1 MDAYQPRVHWTRQAL
16 NLVGC
21 VAIFLLYRAA
31 AINTYYPATVDLL
44 ISILLAEYCR
54 FNNEG
59 RRIAFRQAASNPK
72 EKEDVEKHA
81 LTASSPASSE
91 AIAAI
96 VGWREDPA
104 LWERCLESYRTAV
117 GCKFLLAGID
127 GHDSDDTEM
136 IDIFQKVRQSP
147 KTDNRTQ
154 PGSSIMSP
162 NEVYDCVSDADIWT
176 PRSIPRNHVSFT
188 STSPSARSPMPFGLP
203 RRRVGESL
211 AR

>member
-1 MDAYQPRVHWTRQAL
+1 MDAYQPRIHRSRQAL

-59 RRIAFRQAASNPK
+59 RRIAFRQAVSNPK
-72 EKEDVEKHA
+72 DKEDVEKHA
-81 LTASSPASSE
+81 LAASARREAASSE
-91 AIAAI
+91 AIVAI

-104 LWERCLESYRTAV
+104 IWARCLDSYKTAV

-127 GHDSDDTEM
+127 GHDSDDEEM
-136 IDIFQKVRQSP
+136 IDIFKEVRQSP
-147 KTDNRTQ
+147 RLRTVHK
-154 PGSSIMSP
+154 PGSSVVSP
-162 NEVYDCVSDADIWT
+162 NEVIRWRC
-176 PRSIPRNHVSFT
+176 
-188 STSPSARSPMPFGLP
+188 
-203 RRRVGESL
+203 
-211 AR
+211 